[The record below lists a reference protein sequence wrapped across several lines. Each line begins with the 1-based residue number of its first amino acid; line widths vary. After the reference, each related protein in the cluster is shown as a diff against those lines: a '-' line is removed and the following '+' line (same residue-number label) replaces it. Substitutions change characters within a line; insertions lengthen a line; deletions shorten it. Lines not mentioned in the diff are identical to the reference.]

1 MKRLFALLSLSGAI
15 ISPLLA
21 QEAGGS
27 ELPGTL
33 LALVGIVIAIFLAIL
48 LLVGN
53 SMLQVRSK
61 QLGVADAANYSILPS
76 RKELMGSSI
85 PSYVNGTS
93 VNALKKGF
101 HIALKGYASGT
112 PESVRTST
120 YAVQPPNFR
129 GLTPIPKLE
138 VEVGGNV
145 QAGDPI
151 FHDKLNPEVKFV
163 SPVSGEVVEVRRGA
177 KRAITHV
184 VILADKEQ
192 KFRKIDAPDAAK
204 ASREELVEFLASCG
218 FLPLILQRPYNVMP
232 SKTAVPRDIFIST
245 FDTAPLAP
253 DSNLLVQADGEAFQ
267 AGLDVL
273 SKLTSGAVHLGL
285 NAGSA
290 MPPSKWFT
298 EATGVEKHWFKGQH
312 PAGCVG
318 VQIHHIRPIKQGETV
333 WTLGVQEVILLGRIF
348 RDKKFDTRRIVALAG
363 AELKT
368 PRYVETYAGAHIGE
382 LTKENLANDNVRFVS
397 GDPLSGEAKSS
408 EDFLNWHDDQISVLQ
423 EGNDYEAF
431 GWLLPIKPRPS
442 ASRTFPNFLMP
453 SMSFRAETNT
463 HGEER
468 AFVVTGIYEE
478 VTPMDLY
485 PQYLMKAI
493 LAGNF
498 ERMEGLGIYEVVEED
513 LALCEF
519 ICPSKVPFQKILRDG
534 LTMMQEQG

>member
-1 MKRLFALLSLSGAI
+1 MKRLFALLSLSGAVL
-15 ISPLLA
+15 SPLIA
-21 QEAGGS
+21 QDAASGG
-27 ELPGTL
+27 LPGTL
-33 LALVGIVIAIFLAIL
+33 IALAGTVIAIFLAIL
-48 LLVGN
+48 FLVGN

-61 QLGVADAANYSILPS
+61 QLGVSDASSYSIVPS
-76 RKELMGSSI
+76 RKEMLGS
-85 PSYVNGTS
+85 GTPGF
-93 VNALKKGF
+93 VQGAPVKALKKGF
-101 HIALKGYASGT
+101 HIALKGYASGNAT
-112 PESVRTST
+112 TVRTNT

-129 GLTPIPKLE
+129 GLSPIPKLE
-138 VEVGGNV
+138 VEVGANV

-151 FHDKLNPEVKFV
+151 FHDKLSPEIKFV

-184 VILADKEQ
+184 VVLADKEQ
-192 KFRKIDAPDAAK
+192 KFRKISAPDPAK
-204 ASREELVEFLASCG
+204 SNREELVEFLASCG
-218 FLPLILQRPYNVMP
+218 FLPLIRQRPYNIMP
-232 SKTAVPRDIFIST
+232 SKTAVPRDVFIST
-245 FDTAPLAP
+245 FDSAPLAP
-253 DSNLLVQADGEAFQ
+253 DNNLIVDADGEAFQ

-273 SKLTSGAVHLGL
+273 GRLTSGSVHLGL
-285 NAGSA
+285 NAGSLTA
-290 MPPSKWFT
+290 PSKWFT
-298 EATGVEKHWFKGQH
+298 EAKGVQKHWFKGQH

-318 VQIHHIRPIKQGETV
+318 VQIHHVSPIKPGETV
-333 WTLGVQEVILLGRIF
+333 WTLSVQDVMLLGRIF
-348 RDKKFDTRRIVALAG
+348 RDQRFDSRRIVAVAG
-363 AELKT
+363 AELKQ
-368 PRYVETYAGAHIGE
+368 PGYVEIYAGAHIGD
-382 LTKENLANDNVRFVS
+382 LTKDNLSNDNVRFVS
-397 GDPLSGEAKSS
+397 GDPLSGSAKSA
-408 EDFLNWHDDQISVLQ
+408 EDFLDWHDDQLTVLQ

-478 VTPMDLY
+478 VTPMDIY

-513 LALCEF
+513 IALCEF

-534 LTMMQEQG
+534 LSMMQEQG

>member
-1 MKRLFALLSLSGAI
+1 MKRLFALLSLSGAAL
-15 ISPLLA
+15 SPLLA
-21 QEAGGS
+21 QDATGGD
-27 ELPGTL
+27 LPGTL
-33 LALVGIVIAIFLAIL
+33 IALVGMVIAIFLAIL
-48 LLVGN
+48 FLVGN

-61 QLGVADAANYSILPS
+61 QLGVSDAANYSIIPS
-76 RKELMGSSI
+76 RKEMMGSGTPGFVQGDSI
-85 PSYVNGTS
+85 RS
-93 VNALKKGF
+93 LKKGF

-112 PESVRTST
+112 PDAVRTST

-129 GLTPIPKLE
+129 GLSPIPKLE
-138 VEVGGNV
+138 VEVGASV

-151 FHDKLNPEVKFV
+151 FHDKLDPEVKFV
-163 SPVSGEVVEVRRGA
+163 SPVSGEIVEVRRGP

-192 KFRKIDAPDAAK
+192 KFRKINAPDASK

-232 SKTAVPRDIFIST
+232 TKTAVPRDVFIST

-253 DSNLLVQADGEAFQ
+253 DGNALVESDGEAFQ
-267 AGLDVL
+267 AGLSVL
-273 SKLTSGAVHLGL
+273 GKLTSGAVHLGL
-285 NAGSA
+285 NAGAATS
-290 MPPSKWFT
+290 PSKWFT

-312 PAGCVG
+312 PAGNVG
-318 VQIHHIRPIKQGETV
+318 VQIHHVRPIKPGEIV

-348 RDKKFDTRRIVALAG
+348 RDQKFDSRRIIALAG
-363 AELKT
+363 AELNN
-368 PRYVETYAGAHIGE
+368 PRYVETFAGANIGE
-382 LTKENLANDNVRFVS
+382 LTKGNLSNENVRFVS
-397 GDPLSGEAKSS
+397 GDPLAGEAKSA
-408 EDFLNWHDDQISVLQ
+408 EDFLNWHDDQISLLQ

-442 ASRTFPNFLMP
+442 ASRTFPNFMMP

-478 VTPMDLY
+478 VTPMDIY